1 MILTHEVLGRW
12 LHRGAC
18 ALTGVFVVAVPG
30 LQLIDPVAYPPLL
43 FQTWLVLALATLGWA
58 LWDAYR
64 CARVPW
70 GLRAA
75 VAVAIAAGL
84 TQMVG
89 GWRNSD
95 SLTIPPLLQAMAP
108 AFGVVGFALSPRAA
122 VPIGL
127 ICGTAFAVSE
137 WGVDPGM
144 PAVSSG
150 LVVLGSGLIAGG
162 VVSLLYRAAA
172 KVEQALDALVEG
184 HDRGVGDYCDDE
196 DAG

>member
-1 MILTHEVLGRW
+1 
-12 LHRGAC
+12 
-18 ALTGVFVVAVPG
+18 
-30 LQLIDPVAYPPLL
+30 
-43 FQTWLVLALATLGWA
+43 
-58 LWDAYR
+58 
-64 CARVPW
+64 
-70 GLRAA
+70 
-75 VAVAIAAGL
+75 
-84 TQMVG
+84 MVG

-162 VVSLLYRAAA
+162 VVSLLYRCLLYTSRC
-172 KVEQALDALVEG
+172 V
-184 HDRGVGDYCDDE
+184 
-196 DAG
+196 